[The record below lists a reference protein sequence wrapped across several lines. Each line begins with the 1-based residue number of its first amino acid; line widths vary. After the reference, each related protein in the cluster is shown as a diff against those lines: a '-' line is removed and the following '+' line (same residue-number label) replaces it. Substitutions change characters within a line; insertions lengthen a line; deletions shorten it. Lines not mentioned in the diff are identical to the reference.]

1 MKTRSTSVRRREYGG
16 KTSPLRRQPTIE
28 EDSYYHS
35 ATSDKS
41 DEEES
46 PEKKIPVAK
55 KPEDPAAF
63 RQKVV
68 TRTVMALAMIGC
80 YMAMITSGHLYCILA
95 GVFIQFEL
103 FRELVNVRYIR
114 AREKAMP
121 LFRTL
126 QWAYFLLA
134 MVGTYGDNLHS
145 FFMDNKHFHHLTRLT
160 ENVDTIVFALYC
172 TLFIATVL
180 TFKKG
185 LIRFQLG
192 QLMWTF
198 VTVFFVVYQVKYIA
212 ATALAGLFWFFF
224 PMATV
229 VMNDVSAYFCG
240 ITMGRKF
247 IDAPFISLSPNKTWE
262 GFIGAGLLTVIF
274 SFFFPWILAQFQWF
288 TCPADDIYIRP
299 WVHQLSCTP
308 HAVFQP
314 SLYLLPDWVPAIGGH
329 AVTLLPIQLHGISY
343 GLFASLVAPFGGF
356 MASAIKRAYN
366 IKDFEALIPGHGGFF
381 DRMDCQ
387 LLMISFTWVHYA
399 NFVAPKTMSITRI
412 LSAIAMLSTN
422 DQLAILKEVSLVDIF
437 SLLRCSNNSANKII
451 TTLPTTV
458 RTRII
463 V

>member
-1 MKTRSTSVRRREYGG
+1 MKPQAADKET
-16 KTSPLRRQPTIE
+16 
-28 EDSYYHS
+28 YYHS
-35 ATSDKS
+35 ATSD
-41 DEEES
+41 EEEMIKDISIKKKTDS
-46 PEKKIPVAK
+46 PASFK
-55 KPEDPAAF
+55 
-63 RQKVV
+63 QKVV
-68 TRTVMALAMIGC
+68 TRTIMALAMIGF
-80 YMAMITSGHLYCILA
+80 YMAMITSGHLYCILC
-95 GVFIQFEL
+95 GVLVQFEL

-114 AREKAMP
+114 AREKEVP

-134 MVGTYGDNLHS
+134 MFGAYGDNLHN
-145 FFMDNKHFHHLTRLT
+145 FCLEQQHLHHITPIT
-160 ENVDTIVFALYC
+160 EYVDTISFALYC
-172 TLFIATVL
+172 ALFMITVL

-185 LIRFQLG
+185 RIRFQLG

-262 GFIGAGLLTVIF
+262 GFIGAGVLTVIF
-274 SFFFPWILAQFQWF
+274 SFFWPLLLAQFQWF
-288 TCPADDIYIRP
+288 VCPADDIYITP

-314 SLYLLPDWVPAIGGH
+314 ASYLLPGWVPVLGG
-329 AVTLLPIQLHGISY
+329 ATFTLLPIQLHGIAY
-343 GLFASLVAPFGGF
+343 GLFASIVAPFGGF

-387 LLMISFTWVHYA
+387 LLMISFTWVHYTT
-399 NFVAPKTMSITRI
+399 FIAPKTLSASRI
-412 LSAIAMLSTN
+412 LAAIALLPVDDQYMVLS
-422 DQLAILKEVSLVDIF
+422 EVES
-437 SLLRCSNNSANKII
+437 
-451 TTLPTTV
+451 
-458 RTRII
+458 
-463 V
+463 

>member
-1 MKTRSTSVRRREYGG
+1 MQTRRSLRRRSNSSNA
-16 KTSPLRRQPTIE
+16 TSPRRAPLGQDE
-28 EDSYYHS
+28 SHYHS
-35 ATSDKS
+35 ATSDRS
-41 DEEES
+41 DEEE
-46 PEKKIPVAK
+46 EVKQRAIPAK

-63 RQKVV
+63 KNKVI
-68 TRTVMALAMIGC
+68 TRTIMALAMIGF

-114 AREKAMP
+114 AREREIP

-134 MVGTYGDNLHS
+134 MFGTYGDNLNS
-145 FFMDNKHFHHLTRLT
+145 FFLENKHFHHLIHIT

-172 TLFIATVL
+172 ALFIATVL

-240 ITMGRKF
+240 ISMGRKL

-262 GFIGAGLLTVIF
+262 GFIGAGILTVIF
-274 SFFFPWILAQFQWF
+274 SFFFPWMLAQFQWF
-288 TCPADDIYIRP
+288 TCPADDIYITP
-299 WVHQLSCTP
+299 WVHKLTCTP
-308 HAVFQP
+308 HVVFQP
-314 SLYLLPDWVPAIGGH
+314 ALYMIPTWVPLFGGGDI
-329 AVTLLPIQLHGISY
+329 TILPIQLHGILY

-399 NFVAPKTMSITRI
+399 NFIAPKMLSVTRI
-412 LSAIAMLSTN
+412 LAAVAMLSIEDKLIVLN
-422 DQLAILKEVSLVDIF
+422 EVCVSTP
-437 SLLRCSNNSANKII
+437 SYNN
-451 TTLPTTV
+451 L
-458 RTRII
+458 
-463 V
+463 

>member
-1 MKTRSTSVRRREYGG
+1 MKTRSAAARRRS
-16 KTSPLRRQPTIE
+16 TSSVVRQPTID
-28 EDSYYHS
+28 EDTYYHS

-41 DEEES
+41 DDEEDVHKKTPAEKKPQS
-46 PEKKIPVAK
+46 PEEFKK
-55 KPEDPAAF
+55 
-63 RQKVV
+63 KVI
-68 TRTVMALAMIGC
+68 TRTIMALAMIGF
-80 YMAMITSGHLYCILA
+80 YMAMITSGHLYCILC

-134 MVGTYGDNLHS
+134 MFGTYGDNLNT
-145 FFMDNKHFHHLTRLT
+145 FFLENQHFHYLTHVT
-160 ENVDTIVFALYC
+160 EYVDTIVFALYC
-172 TLFIATVL
+172 VLFIATVL

-240 ITMGRKF
+240 ISMGRKF

-262 GFIGAGLLTVIF
+262 GFIGAGVLTVIF
-274 SFFFPWILAQFQWF
+274 SFFFPWILAQFDWF
-288 TCPADDIYIRP
+288 ICPADDIYIRP
-299 WVHQLSCTP
+299 WVHQLTCTP
-308 HAVFQP
+308 HNVFQP
-314 SLYLLPDWVPAIGGH
+314 ALYLAPEWVPMMGGNTL
-329 AVTLLPIQLHGISY
+329 TLLPIQLHGIAY

-366 IKDFEALIPGHGGFF
+366 IKDFEALIPGHGGVF

-387 LLMISFTWVHYA
+387 LLMISFTWVHYTT
-399 NFVAPKTMSITRI
+399 FIAPKTLSVARI
-412 LSAIAMLSTN
+412 MAAVSLLSAE
-422 DQLAILKEVSLVDIF
+422 DKAIIFQEVIVISSFIF
-437 SLLRCSNNSANKII
+437 YMPR
-451 TTLPTTV
+451 
-458 RTRII
+458 
-463 V
+463 